1 MPIIGREPPADIAIA
16 APQISARHAEIRFLG
31 GDRFVLTD
39 LGSSN
44 GTFVNGRRIASAEV
58 TSGDDIRFG
67 SYRFDLASCR
77 QAIGAAGVGSP
88 ARPPSPV
95 PAAPASPARA
105 PGFATREVGDSPRS
119 QSAAFLFASFLG
131 AFGADRFYLGH
142 TGLGV
147 LKLLT
152 CGGCGIWS
160 LVDMI
165 LVGIG
170 STRDAEGRRLT
181 RTVVGTPTKSQSTTF
196 FLAWLLG
203 WCGADHFY
211 LGNTALGFLKLLTCG
226 GLGIWALVDF
236 YITAMGS
243 RRDSNGSSL
252 LVG

>member
-1 MPIIGREPPADIAIA
+1 MPIIGREPPADIVIA
-16 APQISARHAEIRFLG
+16 APQISARHAEIRSLG
-31 GDRFVLTD
+31 GDRYALTD

-44 GTFVNGRRIASAEV
+44 GTFVNGHRVASAQV
-58 TSGDDIRFG
+58 TPGDDIRFG

-77 QAIGAAGVGSP
+77 QAIGAAG
-88 ARPPSPV
+88 
-95 PAAPASPARA
+95 APAPVAAPARA
-105 PGFATREVGDSPRS
+105 PMAPGLAAREVGDSPRS

-152 CGGCGIWS
+152 CGGLGIWS

-170 STRDAEGRRLT
+170 SRRDAEGRRLT

-203 WCGADHFY
+203 WFGADHFY

-243 RRDSNGSSL
+243 RRDSNGNSL